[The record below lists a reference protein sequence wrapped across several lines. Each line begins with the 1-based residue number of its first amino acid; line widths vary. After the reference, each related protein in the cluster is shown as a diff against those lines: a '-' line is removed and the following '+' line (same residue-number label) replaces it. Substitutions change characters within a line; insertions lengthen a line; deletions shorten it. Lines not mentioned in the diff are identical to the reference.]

1 MNKQYNN
8 FKLSLILLIPFG
20 SLIGISILFNVYN
33 DYLKMAASQY
43 NYDYLYIC
51 LFRLLEALI
60 LFISILVYM
69 KDIQKEDNKLIYLI
83 EGVQII
89 SFIMIII
96 ISSFMVNIYILI
108 FPLLNYLFLWILVI
122 AYRIYKQT
130 SNKKKKSYFRV
141 KIIMEKKGL
150 IKKIIVFTIGI
161 IIGMLIHSFLIGKI

>member
-1 MNKQYNN
+1 MK
-8 FKLSLILLIPFG
+8 KISLILLIPFG

-83 EGVQII
+83 EEVQII

-96 ISSFMVNIYILI
+96 ISSFMVNIYILT

-130 SNKKKKSYFRV
+130 SNKLKKRYFR
-141 KIIMEKKGL
+141 
-150 IKKIIVFTIGI
+150 IKNLEVFFVISHI
-161 IIGMLIHSFLIGKI
+161 

>member
-1 MNKQYNN
+1 MK
-8 FKLSLILLIPFG
+8 KISLILLIPFG

-83 EGVQII
+83 EGVQMSIPRWRSHPI
-89 SFIMIII
+89 HENRATESIWTEPC
-96 ISSFMVNIYILI
+96 N
-108 FPLLNYLFLWILVI
+108 PLLR
-122 AYRIYKQT
+122 AT
-130 SNKKKKSYFRV
+130 KSTKRAT
-141 KIIMEKKGL
+141 L
-150 IKKIIVFTIGI
+150 A
-161 IIGMLIHSFLIGKI
+161 

>member
-1 MNKQYNN
+1 MK
-8 FKLSLILLIPFG
+8 KISLILLIPFG

-83 EGVQII
+83 EGVSNNII
-89 SFIMIII
+89 YNDYNHIIFHGKYLYTD
-96 ISSFMVNIYILI
+96 ISITEL
-108 FPLLNYLFLWILVI
+108 LFLWILVI

-130 SNKKKKSYFRV
+130 SNKLKKKYFRI
-141 KIIMEKKGL
+141 KILKY
-150 IKKIIVFTIGI
+150 
-161 IIGMLIHSFLIGKI
+161 FLL

>member
-1 MNKQYNN
+1 MK
-8 FKLSLILLIPFG
+8 KISLILLIPFG

-96 ISSFMVNIYILI
+96 ISSFMVNIYILT
-108 FPLLNYLFLWILVI
+108 FPLLNYLFLWILCNWRLIRCTPSVHTGVEWRLKRCNMTY
-122 AYRIYKQT
+122 YRCNRT
-130 SNKKKKSYFRV
+130 S
-141 KIIMEKKGL
+141 L
-150 IKKIIVFTIGI
+150 
-161 IIGMLIHSFLIGKI
+161 ML

>member
-1 MNKQYNN
+1 MK
-8 FKLSLILLIPFG
+8 KISLILLIPFG

-83 EGVQII
+83 EDVF
-89 SFIMIII
+89 SCDDLADYEELDSV
-96 ISSFMVNIYILI
+96 SSS
-108 FPLLNYLFLWILVI
+108 I
-122 AYRIYKQT
+122 AERDYYQNT
-130 SNKKKKSYFRV
+130 NK
-141 KIIMEKKGL
+141 
-150 IKKIIVFTIGI
+150 
-161 IIGMLIHSFLIGKI
+161 

>member
-1 MNKQYNN
+1 MK
-8 FKLSLILLIPFG
+8 KISLILLIPFG

-96 ISSFMVNIYILI
+96 ISSFHII
-108 FPLLNYLFLWILVI
+108 FHGKYLYTDISITELSVFMDISYCI
-122 AYRIYKQT
+122 
-130 SNKKKKSYFRV
+130 SN
-141 KIIMEKKGL
+141 L
-150 IKKIIVFTIGI
+150 
-161 IIGMLIHSFLIGKI
+161 

>member
-1 MNKQYNN
+1 MK
-8 FKLSLILLIPFG
+8 KISLILLIPFG

-96 ISSFMVNIYILI
+96 ISSFMVNIYILT

-130 SNKKKKSYFRV
+130 SNKLKKK
-141 KIIMEKKGL
+141 KIL
-150 IKKIIVFTIGI
+150 
-161 IIGMLIHSFLIGKI
+161 

>member
-1 MNKQYNN
+1 MK
-8 FKLSLILLIPFG
+8 KISLILLIPFG

-96 ISSFMVNIYILI
+96 ISSFMVINDIHYAIYLEDACEGVYIVEPIILYDYKPNGELVDKDTKEI
-108 FPLLNYLFLWILVI
+108 LTGILETTQRLNTYNCTKVLLEQL
-122 AYRIYKQT
+122 
-130 SNKKKKSYFRV
+130 
-141 KIIMEKKGL
+141 
-150 IKKIIVFTIGI
+150 
-161 IIGMLIHSFLIGKI
+161 

>member
-1 MNKQYNN
+1 MK
-8 FKLSLILLIPFG
+8 KISLILLIPFG

-96 ISSFMVNIYILI
+96 ISSFMVNIYILT

-130 SNKKKKSYFRV
+130 LSIPWWRSHPIHENRATESICTEPCNPLLRATKSMKRATSTY
-141 KIIMEKKGL
+141 
-150 IKKIIVFTIGI
+150 
-161 IIGMLIHSFLIGKI
+161 